1 MKKRK
6 MVVCVLA
13 GALAAAMLCTSCDL
27 DAGIPELSSSSE
39 QTASLSS
46 QEEEESEKK
55 PLKDREVKQIGDTV
69 EYTYITYGDDMPTTI
84 ACTVQKVEIFDNWS
98 DTEIPEDD
106 FLTDLLN
113 ENQLVLLEA
122 KIKKVS
128 GPEKKEDSWNSIL
141 DLSIINDD
149 MKQDMIETYSFSPA
163 DVVYFSGYSESNES
177 YYNYWLDPGEEEVF
191 QVGYQVNDPVFER
204 GKKSVSFD
212 NLDGLALYVSHSSSD
227 SRLDGTII
235 DLSAE

>member
-6 MVVCVLA
+6 MMICVLA
-13 GALAAAMLCTSCDL
+13 GALATAMLCTSCDL
-27 DAGIPELSSSSE
+27 DAGIPESSSSSE
-39 QTASLSS
+39 QSIASSS
-46 QEEEESEKK
+46 QEEEDNEKK

-69 EYTYITYGDDMPTTI
+69 EYTYSTYGDDMPTTI

-113 ENQLVLLEA
+113 ENQLVLLKA

-141 DLSIINDD
+141 DLNIINDD
-149 MKQDMIETYSFSPA
+149 MKQDIIETYSFSPA

-177 YYNYWLDPGEEEVF
+177 YYNYWLDPGEEAVF

-212 NLDGLALYVSHSSSD
+212 NLDGLALYVSHTSSG

-235 DLSAE
+235 DLSTE

>member
-6 MVVCVLA
+6 MVICVLA

-69 EYTYITYGDDMPTTI
+69 EYTYTTYGDDMPTTI

-128 GPEKKEDSWNSIL
+128 GPEKKEDSWDSIL
-141 DLSIINDD
+141 DLSIINNDV
-149 MKQDMIETYSFSPA
+149 KQMMIEYRTLMPA
-163 DVVYFSGYSESNES
+163 DVVYFSGYSESSGN

-191 QVGYQVNDPVFER
+191 QVGYQVNEPIFER
-204 GKKSVSFD
+204 GKKFASFD

-227 SRLDGTII
+227 DAMSGTII